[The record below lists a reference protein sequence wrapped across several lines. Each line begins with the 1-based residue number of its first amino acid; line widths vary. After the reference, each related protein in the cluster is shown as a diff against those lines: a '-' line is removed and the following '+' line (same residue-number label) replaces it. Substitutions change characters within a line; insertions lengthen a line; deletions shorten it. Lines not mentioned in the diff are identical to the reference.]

1 MNQCSQDNGLEVWLK
16 PVLPQINEQ
25 LSASIAFVN
34 RRTDGLPRNISVV
47 LEQVGLHLSS
57 GYHVQELFDGKDLG
71 IYYPHETLSVKVNVT
86 GRKQT
91 YKNGYS
97 AANNV

>member
-1 MNQCSQDNGLEVWLK
+1 MEVWLK
-16 PVLPQINEQ
+16 PVLPEVDEH

-47 LEQVGLHLSS
+47 LEQVGLHLAS

-71 IYYPHETLSVKVNVT
+71 NYYPHETLNVKVNVT
-86 GRKQT
+86 GMKQM
-91 YKNGYS
+91 NMNIGPFS
-97 AANNV
+97 NV